1 MVKDRLSGKLAVILH
16 ADIAGSTQMVQQDEH
31 LAHERIQGTFHRFS
45 ATIKKFSGKVLELRG
60 DALLAEF
67 ERPSDAIS
75 AALAFQSGHTQFI
88 SSLDDDIKPEV
99 RVGVA
104 MGEVVIADNTV
115 TGAGVVLAQRVEQ
128 LADVG
133 GLCITA
139 AVHESLSRRLPV
151 EFENLGQR
159 EIKGFGEPIGVYKVT
174 ASGDFDI
181 PLPTAKPAITRS
193 SAQWR
198 LIGSVS
204 LVALIVAG
212 IFYWVYLDGP
222 SEYTRSSDSLR
233 DKPTIAVLPFA
244 NMSGDPDQE
253 YFADGITDDIITD
266 LTRFE
271 SIRVLAGSTTFKLRG
286 QKIDY
291 RQLVDELKIS
301 HVLEGSV
308 RRSGDKI
315 RISARLISARDSES
329 VWAERY
335 DKPLKD
341 IFNVQD
347 DVSRN
352 IADALSVQLTEHDK
366 LAFERP
372 TTSSFEAYDLYLQG
386 RRLLDQ
392 RTTETNQMALELYE
406 GAIELDPN
414 FARAYGAIAVALIRN
429 ATGAHK
435 DNLDQARDKALFYA
449 RKAVELGKRSQN
461 TYWALGFTHLFRRE
475 FEAAETAVSESL
487 RIAPNYADGMALMAL
502 LKNYLEKPREA
513 IDLIERAMLLNP
525 GYTWDYPYNLGYA
538 YYLLEDYP
546 RAIEYLTSALER
558 NLNARPPRLLLIASY
573 MEIGAT
579 DDAEWEMDQML
590 TQYPDYTVGL
600 LLEGAPMR
608 DTPRTNRLIDQL
620 RQAGLPD

>member
-1 MVKDRLSGKLAVILH
+1 MAQDSLTDKLAVILH
-16 ADIAGSTQMVQQDEH
+16 ADVAGSTQMVQQNEH
-31 LAHERIQGTFHRFS
+31 LAHERIQQTFQIFS
-45 ATIKKFSGKVLELRG
+45 TTIEKCSGKVLELRG
-60 DALLAEF
+60 DALVAEF
-67 ERPSDAIS
+67 ERPSNAVT
-75 AALAFQSGHTQFI
+75 AAFLFQADHSDYLASI
-88 SSLDDDIKPEV
+88 DDEMRPEV
-99 RVGVA
+99 RVGIA

-128 LADVG
+128 LAEVG

-151 EFENLGQR
+151 EFENLGQQV
-159 EIKGFGEPIGVYKVT
+159 IKGFGETIGVYKVT
-174 ASGDFDI
+174 ASADFDI
-181 PLPTAKPAITRS
+181 PLPETKPATARS

-212 IFYWVYLDGP
+212 VFYWVYLGRL
-222 SEYTRSSDSLR
+222 SEYTPFSDSLQ

-244 NMSGDPDQE
+244 NMSDDPEQE
-253 YFADGITDDIITD
+253 YFADGITDDLITD
-266 LTRFE
+266 LTRFDG
-271 SIRVLAGSTTFKLRG
+271 IRVLAGTTTFKLRG

-291 RQLVDELKIS
+291 RQLVDDLKIS

-308 RRSGDKI
+308 RRSGDKM
-315 RISARLISARDSES
+315 RISARLISARDGES
-329 VWAERY
+329 LWAERY
-335 DKPLKD
+335 DKPLND
-341 IFNVQD
+341 IFDVQD
-347 DVSRN
+347 DVSSN
-352 IADALSVQLTEHDK
+352 IADALSVQLTEQDK

-392 RTTETNQMALELYE
+392 RTRETNQMALELYQ

-414 FARAYGAIAVALIRN
+414 FARAYGAIAVALIRSV
-429 ATGAHK
+429 TGTYK
-435 DNLDQARDKALFYA
+435 DNPEQAKEKALFYA

-461 TYWALGFTHLFRRE
+461 TYWALGFTHLFRGE
-475 FEAAETAVSESL
+475 FEAAETAVAESL

-502 LKNYLEKPREA
+502 LKNYLEQPREA
-513 IDLIERAMLLNP
+513 IDLIEKAMLLNP
-525 GYTWDYPYNLGYA
+525 GYSWDYPYNLGYA

-558 NLNARPPRLLLIASY
+558 NLNARPPRLQLIACY
-573 MEIGAT
+573 MEIGAI
-579 DDAEWEMDQML
+579 DDAEWEMEQML
-590 TQYPDYTVGL
+590 TQYPDYTVGYML
-600 LLEGAPMR
+600 KGLPML
-608 DTPRTNRLIDQL
+608 DTPRTNRFIDLL

>member
-1 MVKDRLSGKLAVILH
+1 MAKDRLSGKLAVILH

-31 LAHERIQGTFHRFS
+31 VAHQRIQETFHRFS
-45 ATIKKFSGKVLELRG
+45 ATINQYSGKVLELRG

-67 ERPSDAIS
+67 ELPSDAVS

-99 RVGVA
+99 RVGIA

-128 LADVG
+128 LSDVG

-151 EFENLGQR
+151 DFENLGQR

-174 ASGDFDI
+174 ASADFDI
-181 PLPTAKPAITRS
+181 PLPAAKPAIDQ
-193 SAQWR
+193 SAVQWR
-198 LIGSVS
+198 LIGSLAV
-204 LVALIVAG
+204 VALLVAG
-212 IFYWVYLDGP
+212 IFYWVYMDGL
-222 SEYTRSSDSLR
+222 SENGSSADSLQ
-233 DKPTIAVLPFA
+233 DKPVIAVVPFA
-244 NMSGDPDQE
+244 NMSGDPEQE

-266 LTRFE
+266 LTRFD
-271 SIRVLAGSTTFKLRG
+271 SIRVLAGSTTLKLRG

-291 RQLVDELKIS
+291 RQLVEEFKIS

-308 RRSGDKI
+308 RRSGAKM
-315 RISARLISARDSES
+315 RISARLISANDGES
-329 VWAERY
+329 LWAERY

-341 IFNVQD
+341 IFIVQD

-352 IADALSVQLTEHDK
+352 IADALSVQLTEQDK
-366 LAFERP
+366 LAFESP

-392 RTTETNQMALELYE
+392 RTTETNKMALELYQA
-406 GAIELDPN
+406 AIELDPN
-414 FARAYGAIAVALIRN
+414 FARAYGAVAVALIRSV
-429 ATGAHK
+429 TGAYK
-435 DNLDQARDKALFYA
+435 DNPEQAKDKALFYA

-461 TYWALGFTHLFRRE
+461 TYWALGFTHLFRGE
-475 FEAAETAVSESL
+475 FEAAETAVAESL

-513 IDLIERAMLLNP
+513 IELIERAMLLNP

-546 RAIEYLTSALER
+546 RAIEYLTWALER
-558 NLNARPPRLLLIASY
+558 NLNARPPRLLLIACY
-573 MEIGAT
+573 MEIGSI
-579 DDAEWEMDQML
+579 DDAEWEVDQML
-590 TQYPDYTVGL
+590 TQYPNFTVDL
-600 LLEGAPMR
+600 LLKGRPMR
-608 DTPRTNRLIDQL
+608 DTPRTNRFIDLL

>member
-31 LAHERIQGTFHRFS
+31 LAHERIQDTFHRFS
-45 ATIKKFSGKVLELRG
+45 ATINKYAGKVLELRG

-67 ERPSDAIS
+67 ERPSDAVS
-75 AALAFQSGHTQFI
+75 AALAFQSGHTQFL

-99 RVGVA
+99 RVGIA

-159 EIKGFGEPIGVYKVT
+159 EIKGFGEFIGVYKVT
-174 ASGDFDI
+174 ASADFDI
-181 PLPTAKPAITRS
+181 PLPEAKPAIARS
-193 SAQWR
+193 SAQRR

-204 LVALIVAG
+204 LAALIVAG
-212 IFYWVYLDGP
+212 IFYWVYLGGP
-222 SEYTRSSDSLR
+222 SEYTHSSDSLR

-291 RQLVDELKIS
+291 RQLVEELKIS

-329 VWAERY
+329 LWAERY

-341 IFNVQD
+341 IFSVQD

-429 ATGAHK
+429 ATGASK

-558 NLNARPPRLLLIASY
+558 NLNARPPRLLLIACY

-590 TQYPDYTVGL
+590 TQYPNYTVGL
-600 LLEGAPMR
+600 LLEAAPLR
-608 DTPRTNRLIDQL
+608 DTPHTNRLIDQL